1 MTDRNS
7 IIINEIDRWQIF
19 LERCVV
25 KPSNGVEPL
34 RLCRQFLL
42 ETISHFKS
50 SLSITTHNDLSFF
63 QIILKSF
70 ASTLPYFENN
80 PTIVISLLPEPLR
93 QIVDLSLV
101 NQQIELQS
109 PFLESILTYLGREDL
124 LFKSSSVSDIT
135 YLNDKHED
143 SVDGLALMQTLA
155 DYRFPNDERMH
166 EVCRLLRSSKPH
178 YLRVVRPVEMS
189 DLDFRHK
196 QQVKLLALCRRS
208 LSSSVGRGMLT
219 MSTTEPMP
227 EILQVPPLVL
237 SGRVPPNNSII
248 SLDSSSASPELTLW
262 PDFHNGVATGLRLNN
277 YFNQNR
283 SAITR
288 NWILYNKSSA
298 FASSKE
304 AEHSGILLALG
315 LKGQLTS
322 LSPNDIC
329 EYLTQSNEA
338 ITIAILIGCSASK
351 FGSGDALLS
360 KTLCLH
366 LPALL
371 PTKHSDIEISPNVQG
386 SALVGIGLLH
396 CESNHR
402 LMTEFLLSQ
411 LSGYPQSNGA
421 DAREM
426 LSLCAGWAL
435 GMILLGQGTRT
446 TSHNYSKYRSLSDLC
461 IEDRLQIY
469 IDGGDKPID
478 TTNNLGLGATVSKTS
493 RVLESKVHINNLISC
508 PGAIIALSLIY
519 IHTNDYEIAARLSL
533 PTTVCEIEAI
543 RPDLLYYRA
552 LGRCLILWD
561 DTKPNLSWIESAI
574 PKVICRSLTHY
585 FNDQLLIIPLEK
597 SQDKTLSRLNSY
609 ASPGS
614 ALNAFVSV
622 ISGLCM
628 GLGLVL
634 AGTYNLNAKSII
646 MNYLRM
652 FQRLRDS
659 KLPIAIAS
667 NVIMTESHS
676 KQYRLDSNM
685 LKPLLELC
693 ICQTSLALA
702 SIMSGTGDI
711 DCLRIFRELRWKVD
725 ELNYGTHL
733 ALNMAIG
740 LLFLGGSRCSF
751 KTDKRSVSCLLL
763 SFCPRFPYRTVDNQY
778 HLQPLRHIYALA
790 TEERILHTVDIDS
803 KQTVSVKIKIDL
815 KNGTSFECTSPCLL
829 PEILTVKA
837 ISLSDREIN
846 YYKREIIMSD
856 YLSVYQNKV
865 TFKDKTV
872 DSFRGFVI
880 VLKAKPKVYLSA
892 LPYDDVD
899 VSIHGG
905 VDNLSRFNLN
915 NLTVAARNK

>member
-1 MTDRNS
+1 MNWNSDILTEPVNLQLSTKCHYEVIRLVQESLLDRDS
-7 IIINEIDRWQIF
+7 VIINELDRWQIF
-19 LERCVV
+19 LERCLI
-25 KPSNGVEPL
+25 KSNSGVESL
-34 RLCRQFLL
+34 RMCRRFLL
-42 ETISHFKS
+42 EIISHYKLS
-50 SLSITTHNDLSFF
+50 ISLSTHNDLSFF
-63 QIILKSF
+63 QIILKAF

-80 PTIVISLLPEPLR
+80 PTIVISLLPVPLR
-93 QIVDLSLV
+93 QLVDLSLAS
-101 NQQIELQS
+101 QQREPQS
-109 PFLESILTYLGREDL
+109 PFLDNILTYIGREDL
-124 LFKSSSVSDIT
+124 LFKSSIVSNIT
-135 YLNDKHED
+135 CLIDRNED
-143 SVDGLALMQTLA
+143 SVDGLALMQNLA
-155 DYRFPNDERMH
+155 DYRFPKDERMQ

-219 MSTTEPMP
+219 LSTIQPMP

-237 SGRVPPNNSII
+237 SGRVPPNDSIV
-248 SLDSSSASPELTLW
+248 SLDSSSASPELTIW

-277 YFNQNR
+277 YLNQNR

-304 AEHSGILLALG
+304 AEHAGILLALG

-371 PTKHSDIEISPNVQG
+371 PAKHSDIEISPNVQG

-435 GMILLGQGTRT
+435 GMILLGQGTRST
-446 TSHNYSKYRSLSDLC
+446 TNNYSKYRSLSDLC

-469 IDGGDKPID
+469 IDGGDKPADSIS
-478 TTNNLGLGATVSKTS
+478 NLGLGAV
-493 RVLESKVHINNLISC
+493 
-508 PGAIIALSLIY
+508 IALSLIY
-519 IHTNDYEIAARLSL
+519 IRTNDYEIAARLSL
-533 PTTVCEIEAI
+533 PTTVCDIEAI

-561 DTKPNLSWIESAI
+561 DTKPILSWIESAI
-574 PKVICRSLTHY
+574 PKVISRSLSHY
-585 FNDQLLIIPLEK
+585 FNNQLLIIPLEK
-597 SQDKTLSRLNSY
+597 SKDKSIGSLNSF
-609 ASPGS
+609 ASP
-614 ALNAFVSV
+614 
-622 ISGLCM
+622 
-628 GLGLVL
+628 GLVL
-634 AGTYNLNAKSII
+634 AGTFNLNAKSII
-646 MNYLRM
+646 MTYLRM

-659 KLPIAIAS
+659 KLPIAVAS
-667 NVIMTESHS
+667 DVIMTEGQS

-685 LKPLLELC
+685 LKPLLEFC

-702 SIMSGTGDI
+702 TVMSGTGDI
-711 DCLRIFRELRWKVD
+711 DCLRIYRELRWRVD

-740 LLFLGGSRCSF
+740 LLFLGGSKCSL
-751 KTDKRSVSCLLL
+751 KTDRRAVSCLLL
-763 SFCPRFPYRTVDNQY
+763 SFCPRFPFRTVDNQY
-778 HLQPLRHIYALA
+778 HLQPLRHIYTLSA
-790 TEERILHTVDIDS
+790 EERILHTVDIDS
-803 KQTVSVKIKIDL
+803 KQTVFVIIKIDL
-815 KNGTSFECTSPCLL
+815 KNGTSYECTSPCLL
-829 PEILTVKA
+829 PEISTVKA
-837 ISLSDREIN
+837 ISVSDREIN
-846 YYKREIIMSD
+846 YYKREILMSE
-856 YLSVYQNKV
+856 YLSIYQNKAI
-865 TFKDKTV
+865 FKDKTE
-872 DSFRGFVI
+872 DTFRGFVI
-880 VLKAKPKVYLSA
+880 VLKAKPKASLDQIPKLNDFHTLVQ
-892 LPYDDVD
+892 
-899 VSIHGG
+899 IHH
-905 VDNLSRFNLN
+905 SPSY
-915 NLTVAARNK
+915 